1 MKKKNYSTYS
11 IIIYTIIFLIL
22 LLFSAFRKG
31 IGTDYYTYIFY
42 YTNADFIIGDY
53 GFKYLLIFLN
63 YISSNPR
70 LFFIISSIIILV
82 PTFFCIRNN
91 SSNIFISLI
100 LFISIYY
107 FTSLNIVRQFMAIS
121 LYCMIGPTLIIDRKI
136 LKHTILVLILSTI
149 HFTAIILLP
158 VYFFIHKEFKSY
170 IYYGLWL
177 FSLLFIIKKNSFIF
191 IWSKY
196 LNNNLFQIEYN
207 EKLTKYIG
215 MMDNL
220 QIEDKT
226 YFRITVFNVI
236 YIILLVFA
244 KKTRYKNEQF
254 ILWFNFYFIS
264 ILLKNIL
271 NNMMALQR
279 ISLYFEF
286 FIILLLP
293 FFLSKKN
300 SLVLNVLFLSF
311 FILYAYY
318 RFVLK
323 HEAGIYF

>member
-1 MKKKNYSTYS
+1 MKKNYSTYI

-22 LLFSAFRKG
+22 LIFSAFREG
-31 IGTDYYTYIFY
+31 IGTDYYTYEFY
-42 YTNADFIIGDY
+42 YTNVDFIIGDY
-53 GFKYLLIFLN
+53 GFKYLIMFLN
-63 YISSNPR
+63 YISTNPR
-70 LFFIISSIIILV
+70 FFFIISSIIILV
-82 PTFFCIRNN
+82 PTFFFIRNN

-121 LYCMIGPTLIIDRKI
+121 LYCMMGPTLIIDRKL

-158 VYFFIHKEFKSY
+158 IYFFIHKEFKSY

-177 FSLLFIIKKNSFIF
+177 FSLLFIIEKKFF
-191 IWSKY
+191 LYIWEKY
-196 LNNNLFQIEYN
+196 LNINLFEVEYN
-207 EKLTKYIG
+207 GKLTKYIG

-226 YFRITVFNVI
+226 YFRITVFNLI
-236 YIILLVFA
+236 YIILLVFF
-244 KKTRYKNEQF
+244 KRTQYKNEQLV
-254 ILWFNFYFIS
+254 LWFNFYFIS
-264 ILLKNIL
+264 ILLRNIF

-279 ISLYFEF
+279 LSLYFEF

-293 FFLSKKN
+293 LFLSKKN
-300 SLVLNVLFLSF
+300 SLVLNVLFIVF

-318 RFVLK
+318 RFVIK